1 MTMPTPTSAAPPERD
16 AVSKRPKDLAS
27 LVSEGRAGKGV
38 PASRE
43 QVLEALL
50 RKRAA
55 AWRGGLDDL
64 EAKLRNQI
72 LWSLPVE
79 KPAAEDGPA
88 NGANGHGHPAADGP
102 PPAK

>member
-1 MTMPTPTSAAPPERD
+1 M
-16 AVSKRPKDLAS
+16 SKRPKDLAS
-27 LVSEGRAGKGV
+27 LVSEGRVGKGV

-79 KPAAEDGPA
+79 KPAAEEEHGK
-88 NGANGHGHPAADGP
+88 GANGQPHPAADGP

>member
-1 MTMPTPTSAAPPERD
+1 MPKP
-16 AVSKRPKDLAS
+16 PKDLAS
-27 LVSEGRAGKGV
+27 LVSAGRAGKGV

-43 QVLEALL
+43 EVLEALL

-55 AWRGGLDDL
+55 AWRGGMDDL

-79 KPAAEDGPA
+79 KPVAPKGKGRPA
-88 NGANGHGHPAADGP
+88 NGRSRGSADGP
-102 PPAK
+102 SPTE

>member
-1 MTMPTPTSAAPPERD
+1 VPKP
-16 AVSKRPKDLAS
+16 PKDLAS
-27 LVSEGRAGKGV
+27 LVSAGRAGKGI

-43 QVLEALL
+43 EVLEALL

-55 AWRGGLDDL
+55 AWRGGMDDL

-79 KPAAEDGPA
+79 KPAAPEGNGSAA
-88 NGANGHGHPAADGP
+88 NGRSHGAADGSST
-102 PPAK
+102 AK